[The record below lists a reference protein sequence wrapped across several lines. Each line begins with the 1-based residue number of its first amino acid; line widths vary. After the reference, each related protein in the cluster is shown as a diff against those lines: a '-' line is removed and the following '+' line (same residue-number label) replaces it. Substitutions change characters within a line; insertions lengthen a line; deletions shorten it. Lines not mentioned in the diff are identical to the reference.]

1 MISYLKYGIF
11 IYNKYMRIDLPGCGF
26 RNCKYY
32 FDGNCTDKVKYS
44 DCKMSFL
51 ENYYYK
57 SIENLYKTETHQA
70 LKSLMFEIKSELNK
84 YISIVNRSVEE
95 NNTPF
100 NRGKLDSYDD
110 IFFILSQIEERLE
123 TNTN

>member
-1 MISYLKYGIF
+1 
-11 IYNKYMRIDLPGCGF
+11 MRIDLPCCGF

-51 ENYYYK
+51 ENYYDK
-57 SIENLYKTETHQA
+57 SIKNLYKTETNQA

-84 YISIVNRSVEE
+84 YISLVNKSIEE

-110 IFFILSQIEERLE
+110 ILFILSQIEERLE
-123 TNTN
+123 TDND